1 MTEVSRDMKLNPH
14 QAPLYGRCVVT
25 VQLSD
30 EELAADGRGVDYFL
44 LFSGSTQR
52 HLTSTLRSSHDTLQ
66 ALCPAHNCCE
76 VVLVTLCSATQAT
89 SGDSEDP
96 ASGPGCV
103 APLAEHRFHF
113 VQDLAFDMAQFL
125 VSTAGRADGLDGALL
140 LDECQI
146 PLQECER
153 LDESLALAL
162 HHLVLPPGWS
172 LLGSNQ
178 ASSTGLSPQ
187 ETLLHFSARRGLSRV
202 TRFLLRQH
210 GARDAL
216 QLVNKEGHTP
226 AAIAALRG
234 HEHLHELLTKTE
246 TDAETNEAS
255 ETLQLVSAE
264 CRVCCNSPTL
274 NTHTLTVSICPG
286 HSVPTLQESVEY
298 LLHLLSHLHA
308 KGLSELE
315 LQLDSLHTAAEC
327 RDGVKTNLT
336 CQKQLQRPASTSE
349 CLLTETEGSEGE
361 SIKGKSGSIVVW
373 ELDET
378 CNLEKKENLPLVSEI
393 PLQQHS
399 LDLQEDGVC
408 LGSNSNGESC
418 QTDGRVDSSLNLCD
432 RSERA
437 QGEAEG
443 EIVTV
448 GNVPAEGCCKQ
459 AEEADTAE
467 AVIQEEQEAEK
478 EEEQSEQEAGDVTAT
493 RKEEESISELT
504 VLTSASRDTQSTVMG
519 QSPLSGSSEF
529 LNTHES
535 ETKLRSLEGENIEKE
550 HTELTQELFDG
561 SNPDEEKAGREELTD
576 PVSTPRDLP
585 NPPLI
590 VCGDVIEQR
599 ESAVPRVLIEGLHD
613 GEPPPDINSHE
624 QNQETA
630 GRDYAAEQEGGSA
643 SEAVCHSGNR
653 AGAVSNDELDDKD
666 TSEPR
671 SVASG
676 EPENAEFQIA
686 DDSIEETWID
696 QLNSEPSLGSMLA
709 KRKTDL
715 DSGVVHRISS
725 DEEGS
730 FKSFGSS
737 STEIF
742 HATQDNGTV
751 EEGDLLQ
758 AMTAEMS
765 LTGCTED
772 PNNLKPSES
781 HKHSLGEDTELSL
794 DPGIVSSLNPSEGGR
809 DDTEPES
816 QMSASLPMIE
826 GLNHEDGEEL
836 LTELSEQGSGLD
848 PIISVREDA
857 PTVEADEGDI
867 RENSISSDVNIEIE
881 HDASEL
887 SATIQSESSLS
898 GGEENKIDGPVEDDQ
913 QMDTNDKLE
922 AAEESGNVQM
932 QPEQGDSKTVDMA
945 SAENQLAVSLS
956 QDPDPQSDT
965 VDVSLLDLEPHASI
979 AEVSMDPRVEDQMT
993 DDPNAGDAVDGA
1005 LALESCTAADRETE
1019 IIHAEDAVRHTGEKE
1034 NGPAEGPDCSEVR

>member
-1 MTEVSRDMKLNPH
+1 MFSSPIPGKMENCLFT
-14 QAPLYGRCVVT
+14 QTQY
-25 VQLSD
+25 
-30 EELAADGRGVDYFL
+30 ELVCG
-44 LFSGSTQR
+44 T
-52 HLTSTLRSSHDTLQ
+52 TSSHAVWSFRL
-66 ALCPAHNCCE
+66 E
-76 VVLVTLCSATQAT
+76 VT
-89 SGDSEDP
+89 
-96 ASGPGCV
+96 
-103 APLAEHRFHF
+103 
-113 VQDLAFDMAQFL
+113 FL
-125 VSTAGRADGLDGALL
+125 RT
-140 LDECQI
+140 C
-146 PLQECER
+146 
-153 LDESLALAL
+153 
-162 HHLVLPPGWS
+162 
-172 LLGSNQ
+172 
-178 ASSTGLSPQ
+178 LSPQ

-226 AAIAALRG
+226 SAIAALRG

-286 HSVPTLQESVEY
+286 HSVPTLQESVGY

-336 CQKQLQRPASTSE
+336 CQKQLQQPASTSE

-378 CNLEKKENLPLVSEI
+378 CNLEKKENVPLVSEI

-459 AEEADTAE
+459 AEETDTAE
-467 AVIQEEQEAEK
+467 AVIREEQEAEK

-493 RKEEESISELT
+493 GKEEESISELT

-535 ETKLRSLEGENIEKE
+535 ETKLKSLEGENIEKE
-550 HTELTQELFDG
+550 HTELTQEFFDG

-696 QLNSEPSLGSMLA
+696 QLNSEPSLGSILA

-742 HATQDNGTV
+742 HATQDNGTI

-794 DPGIVSSLNPSEGGR
+794 DPVIVSSLNPSEGGR
-809 DDTEPES
+809 DGTEPES
-816 QMSASLPMIE
+816 QMSASLPTME

-857 PTVEADEGDI
+857 PTVKADEGDI

-1005 LALESCTAADRETE
+1005 LALESCTAADRGGK
-1019 IIHAEDAVRHTGEKE
+1019 H
-1034 NGPAEGPDCSEVR
+1034 

>member
-1 MTEVSRDMKLNPH
+1 MR
-14 QAPLYGRCVVT
+14 
-25 VQLSD
+25 
-30 EELAADGRGVDYFL
+30 
-44 LFSGSTQR
+44 STQDYAN
-52 HLTSTLRSSHDTLQ
+52 RSVLQ
-66 ALCPAHNCCE
+66 GVITAFLQR
-76 VVLVTLCSATQAT
+76 L
-89 SGDSEDP
+89 
-96 ASGPGCV
+96 
-103 APLAEHRFHF
+103 FH
-113 VQDLAFDMAQFL
+113 
-125 VSTAGRADGLDGALL
+125 GR
-140 LDECQI
+140 
-146 PLQECER
+146 
-153 LDESLALAL
+153 
-162 HHLVLPPGWS
+162 
-172 LLGSNQ
+172 
-178 ASSTGLSPQ
+178 
-187 ETLLHFSARRGLSRV
+187 
-202 TRFLLRQH
+202 
-210 GARDAL
+210 
-216 QLVNKEGHTP
+216 
-226 AAIAALRG
+226 
-234 HEHLHELLTKTE
+234 TE

-274 NTHTLTVSICPG
+274 NTHTLT
-286 HSVPTLQESVEY
+286 
-298 LLHLLSHLHA
+298 
-308 KGLSELE
+308 GLSELE

-336 CQKQLQRPASTSE
+336 CQKQLQQPASTSE

-459 AEEADTAE
+459 AEEADTEE
-467 AVIQEEQEAEK
+467 AVIREEQEAEK

-550 HTELTQELFDG
+550 HTELAQELFDG

-590 VCGDVIEQR
+590 VCGDVIEQC

-666 TSEPR
+666 TAEPR

-676 EPENAEFQIA
+676 EPENA
-686 DDSIEETWID
+686 DDSIEETCID

-715 DSGVVHRISS
+715 DSGVVHR
-725 DEEGS
+725 
-730 FKSFGSS
+730 
-737 STEIF
+737 
-742 HATQDNGTV
+742 DNGTI

-781 HKHSLGEDTELSL
+781 HKHSSGEDTELSL

-809 DDTEPES
+809 DGTEPES
-816 QMSASLPMIE
+816 QMSASLPTME
-826 GLNHEDGEEL
+826 GLNHEDDEEL

-848 PIISVREDA
+848 PIISVRQDA

-867 RENSISSDVNIEIE
+867 RENSISSDVNIEIK

-898 GGEENKIDGPVEDDQ
+898 GGEENKIDGPVENDQ

-932 QPEQGDSKTVDMA
+932 QPEQGDSKKTVDMA
-945 SAENQLAVSLS
+945 SAENQLTVSLS

-965 VDVSLLDLEPHASI
+965 VDVSLLDLVPHASI

-993 DDPNAGDAVDGA
+993 DNPNAGDAVDGV
-1005 LALESCTAADRETE
+1005 LALESCTAADRGGK
-1019 IIHAEDAVRHTGEKE
+1019 H
-1034 NGPAEGPDCSEVR
+1034 